1 MNQSSTITVIDVSRF
16 SYAERVCIAAVQ
28 GLVNRTSPS
37 IYLDYGIY
45 DDPTARR
52 TNENFMDD
60 DIWYAKYRDLLGN
73 QDQRNLDYYQK
84 KFNLNILTVSILEE
98 LITQHLD
105 MFSGMVVWDDKLPDT
120 VNIALMMAAQQN
132 LLPVTAKLAESLQ
145 KTGLVIK
152 EDLRNRWTERV
163 SISMGF

>member
-1 MNQSSTITVIDVSRF
+1 
-16 SYAERVCIAAVQ
+16 
-28 GLVNRTSPS
+28 
-37 IYLDYGIY
+37 
-45 DDPTARR
+45 
-52 TNENFMDD
+52 MDD

-84 KFNLNILTVSILEE
+84 KFNLNILNVTTLEK

-152 EDLRNRWTERV
+152 EDLQNRWTERV